1 MPTVYHNIS
10 VWSPTFDVSEYCYQ
24 GDEGCCYAPLS
35 LCIARPMEGQHPTS
49 PQRGWTTETAPSL
62 LMARYV
68 PSL

>member
-1 MPTVYHNIS
+1 MLTVYHNIS

-24 GDEGCCYAPLS
+24 GEWGLLCAPFAVHS
-35 LCIARPMEGQHPTS
+35 APMEAQHTTA

>member
-24 GDEGCCYAPLS
+24 DGKGACYGGPPTAPMGTPF
-35 LCIARPMEGQHPTS
+35 IAPAA
-49 PQRGWTTETAPSL
+49 PQCGWTTETAPSL